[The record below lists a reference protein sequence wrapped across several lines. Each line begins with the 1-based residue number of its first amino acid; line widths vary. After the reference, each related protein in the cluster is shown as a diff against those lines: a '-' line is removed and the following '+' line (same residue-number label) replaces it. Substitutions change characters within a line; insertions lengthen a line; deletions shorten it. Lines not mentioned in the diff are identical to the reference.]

1 MYLVDK
7 ETLVGLVQ
15 DSLLLAALEGGG
27 VDNWEWYGYSI
38 QDALE
43 EWKIILGLDEE
54 FSFKDIATILVE
66 RNYKTND

>member
-15 DSLLLAALEGGG
+15 DSLFLAALESGG

-43 EWKIILGLDEE
+43 EWKITLGLDEE

-66 RNYKTND
+66 RNYKVND